1 MLYRLRGSLIHT
13 EPSFAVIECAGVG
26 YKCYTTMNTQRSLPA
41 IGKEAV
47 LYTHMNV
54 REDAVDLF
62 GFSSLAELNCFKLLT
77 SVSGVGPKVG
87 LAILSVLSPEQVA
100 VAVAAGDF
108 KTLTMAQGVGNKLAQ
123 RVILELKDK
132 LKALGGGEEVTAADR
147 IDRCF
152 KKIIPRTQQHY
163 CGHCFGNRIY
173 FSYCSPYLWRVIAG
187 GAVVQS
193 FNGVSRGHYAFVRLP
208 YLNLLL
214 HSCDQFFGYALR
226 TGRRDSR

>member
-132 LKALGGGEEVTAADR
+132 LKALGGGEEVTAAAGVV
-147 IDRCF
+147 
-152 KKIIPRTQQHY
+152 Y
-163 CGHCFGNRIY
+163 AAGNAADAM
-173 FSYCSPYLWRVIAG
+173 IALTVLG
-187 GAVVQS
+187 YTPSDVAPVVAKFDS
-193 FNGVSRGHYAFVRLP
+193 SLPVEELIRLT
-208 YLNLLL
+208 LK
-214 HSCDQFFGYALR
+214 AMA
-226 TGRRDSR
+226 GRM

>member
-100 VAVAAGDF
+100 VTVAAGDF

-132 LKALGGGEEVTAADR
+132 LKALGGGEEVTAAA
-147 IDRCF
+147 
-152 KKIIPRTQQHY
+152 
-163 CGHCFGNRIY
+163 GVVNAAGNAAEAMNALTVLGYTPSDVAPVVAKFDSSLPVEELIR
-173 FSYCSPYLWRVIAG
+173 LTLKAMAG
-187 GAVVQS
+187 
-193 FNGVSRGHYAFVRLP
+193 RM
-208 YLNLLL
+208 
-214 HSCDQFFGYALR
+214 
-226 TGRRDSR
+226 

>member
-26 YKCYTTMNTQRSLPA
+26 YKCYTTMNTQRSPPA

-132 LKALGGGEEVTAADR
+132 LKALGGGEEVTAAA
-147 IDRCF
+147 
-152 KKIIPRTQQHY
+152 
-163 CGHCFGNRIY
+163 GVVNAAGNAAEAMNALTVLGYTPSDVAPVVAKFDSSLPVEELIR
-173 FSYCSPYLWRVIAG
+173 LTLKAMAG
-187 GAVVQS
+187 
-193 FNGVSRGHYAFVRLP
+193 RM
-208 YLNLLL
+208 
-214 HSCDQFFGYALR
+214 
-226 TGRRDSR
+226 

>member
-1 MLYRLRGSLIHT
+1 
-13 EPSFAVIECAGVG
+13 
-26 YKCYTTMNTQRSLPA
+26 MNTQRSLPA

-132 LKALGGGEEVTAADR
+132 LKALGG
-147 IDRCF
+147 
-152 KKIIPRTQQHY
+152 
-163 CGHCFGNRIY
+163 
-173 FSYCSPYLWRVIAG
+173 
-187 GAVVQS
+187 
-193 FNGVSRGHYAFVRLP
+193 
-208 YLNLLL
+208 
-214 HSCDQFFGYALR
+214 
-226 TGRRDSR
+226 

>member
-1 MLYRLRGSLIHT
+1 MLFRLRGSLIHT

-132 LKALGGGEEVTAADR
+132 LKALGGGEEVTAAA
-147 IDRCF
+147 
-152 KKIIPRTQQHY
+152 
-163 CGHCFGNRIY
+163 GVVNAAGNAAEAMNALTVLGYTPSDVAPVVAKFDSSLPVEELIR
-173 FSYCSPYLWRVIAG
+173 LTLKAMAG
-187 GAVVQS
+187 
-193 FNGVSRGHYAFVRLP
+193 RM
-208 YLNLLL
+208 
-214 HSCDQFFGYALR
+214 
-226 TGRRDSR
+226 

>member
-132 LKALGGGEEVTAADR
+132 LKALGGGEEVTAAA
-147 IDRCF
+147 
-152 KKIIPRTQQHY
+152 
-163 CGHCFGNRIY
+163 GVGNA
-173 FSYCSPYLWRVIAG
+173 AG
-187 GAVVQS
+187 NAAAAMNALTVLGYTPSDVAPVVAKFDS
-193 FNGVSRGHYAFVRLP
+193 SLPVEELIRLT
-208 YLNLLL
+208 LK
-214 HSCDQFFGYALR
+214 AMA
-226 TGRRDSR
+226 GRM

>member
-13 EPSFAVIECAGVG
+13 EPSFAGIECAGVG

-132 LKALGGGEEVTAADR
+132 LKALGGGEEVTAAA
-147 IDRCF
+147 
-152 KKIIPRTQQHY
+152 
-163 CGHCFGNRIY
+163 GVVNAAGNAAEAMNALTVLGYTPSDVAPVVAKFDSSLPVEELIR
-173 FSYCSPYLWRVIAG
+173 LTLKAMAG
-187 GAVVQS
+187 
-193 FNGVSRGHYAFVRLP
+193 RM
-208 YLNLLL
+208 
-214 HSCDQFFGYALR
+214 
-226 TGRRDSR
+226 

>member
-13 EPSFAVIECAGVG
+13 EPSFAVVECAGVG

-132 LKALGGGEEVTAADR
+132 LKALGGGEEVTAAA
-147 IDRCF
+147 
-152 KKIIPRTQQHY
+152 
-163 CGHCFGNRIY
+163 GVVNAAGNAAEAMNALTVLGYTPSDVAPVVAKFDSSLPVEELIR
-173 FSYCSPYLWRVIAG
+173 LTLKAMAG
-187 GAVVQS
+187 
-193 FNGVSRGHYAFVRLP
+193 RM
-208 YLNLLL
+208 
-214 HSCDQFFGYALR
+214 
-226 TGRRDSR
+226 

>member
-1 MLYRLRGSLIHT
+1 MLYRLRGILIHT

-26 YKCYTTMNTQRSLPA
+26 YKCYTTVNTQRLLPT

-54 REDAVDLF
+54 REDAVELF
-62 GFSSLAELNCFKLLT
+62 GFSSLGELNCFKLLT

-100 VAVAAGDF
+100 VAIASGDF

-132 LKALGGGEEVTAADR
+132 LKALGGGEESAAAA
-147 IDRCF
+147 
-152 KKIIPRTQQHY
+152 
-163 CGHCFGNRIY
+163 GVASAAGNAAAAMNALTVLGYTPGDVAPVVAKFDSSLPVEELIR
-173 FSYCSPYLWRVIAG
+173 LTLKAMAG
-187 GAVVQS
+187 
-193 FNGVSRGHYAFVRLP
+193 RM
-208 YLNLLL
+208 
-214 HSCDQFFGYALR
+214 
-226 TGRRDSR
+226 

>member
-62 GFSSLAELNCFKLLT
+62 GFSCLAELNCFKLLT

-132 LKALGGGEEVTAADR
+132 LKALGGGEEVTAAA
-147 IDRCF
+147 
-152 KKIIPRTQQHY
+152 
-163 CGHCFGNRIY
+163 GVVNAAGNAAEAMNALTVLGYTPSDVAPVVAKFDSSLPVEELIR
-173 FSYCSPYLWRVIAG
+173 LTLKAMAG
-187 GAVVQS
+187 
-193 FNGVSRGHYAFVRLP
+193 RM
-208 YLNLLL
+208 
-214 HSCDQFFGYALR
+214 
-226 TGRRDSR
+226 

>member
-108 KTLTMAQGVGNKLAQ
+108 KNLNDGSG
-123 RVILELKDK
+123 
-132 LKALGGGEEVTAADR
+132 
-147 IDRCF
+147 
-152 KKIIPRTQQHY
+152 
-163 CGHCFGNRIY
+163 
-173 FSYCSPYLWRVIAG
+173 
-187 GAVVQS
+187 
-193 FNGVSRGHYAFVRLP
+193 SR
-208 YLNLLL
+208 
-214 HSCDQFFGYALR
+214 Q
-226 TGRRDSR
+226 

>member
-1 MLYRLRGSLIHT
+1 MLYRLRGSLIHI

-100 VAVAAGDF
+100 VAVEAGDF
-108 KTLTMAQGVGNKLAQ
+108 KTLTTAQGIGNKLAQ

-132 LKALGGGEEVTAADR
+132 LKALGGGEEVTAAA
-147 IDRCF
+147 
-152 KKIIPRTQQHY
+152 
-163 CGHCFGNRIY
+163 GVVNAAGNAAEAMNALTVLGYTPSDVAPVVAKFDSSLPVEELIR
-173 FSYCSPYLWRVIAG
+173 LTLKAMAG
-187 GAVVQS
+187 
-193 FNGVSRGHYAFVRLP
+193 RM
-208 YLNLLL
+208 
-214 HSCDQFFGYALR
+214 
-226 TGRRDSR
+226 

>member
-62 GFSSLAELNCFKLLT
+62 GFSCRAELNCFKLLT

-132 LKALGGGEEVTAADR
+132 LKALGGGEEVTAAA
-147 IDRCF
+147 
-152 KKIIPRTQQHY
+152 
-163 CGHCFGNRIY
+163 GVVNAAGNAAEAMNALTVLGYTPSDVAPVVAKFDSSLPVEELIR
-173 FSYCSPYLWRVIAG
+173 LTLKAMAG
-187 GAVVQS
+187 
-193 FNGVSRGHYAFVRLP
+193 RM
-208 YLNLLL
+208 
-214 HSCDQFFGYALR
+214 
-226 TGRRDSR
+226 

>member
-62 GFSSLAELNCFKLLT
+62 GFSSLAELNSFKLLT

-132 LKALGGGEEVTAADR
+132 LKALGGGEEVTAAA
-147 IDRCF
+147 
-152 KKIIPRTQQHY
+152 
-163 CGHCFGNRIY
+163 GVVNAAGNAAEAMNALTVLGYTPSDVAPVVAKFDSSLPVEELIR
-173 FSYCSPYLWRVIAG
+173 LTLKAMAG
-187 GAVVQS
+187 
-193 FNGVSRGHYAFVRLP
+193 RM
-208 YLNLLL
+208 
-214 HSCDQFFGYALR
+214 
-226 TGRRDSR
+226 

>member
-62 GFSSLAELNCFKLLT
+62 GFSSLAELNCFKLLM

-132 LKALGGGEEVTAADR
+132 LKALGGGEEVTAAA
-147 IDRCF
+147 
-152 KKIIPRTQQHY
+152 
-163 CGHCFGNRIY
+163 GVVNAAGNAAEAMNALTVLGYTPSDVAPVVAKFDSSLPVEELIR
-173 FSYCSPYLWRVIAG
+173 LTLKAMAG
-187 GAVVQS
+187 
-193 FNGVSRGHYAFVRLP
+193 RM
-208 YLNLLL
+208 
-214 HSCDQFFGYALR
+214 
-226 TGRRDSR
+226 

>member
-77 SVSGVGPKVG
+77 SVTGVGPKVG

-132 LKALGGGEEVTAADR
+132 LKALGGGEEVTAAA
-147 IDRCF
+147 
-152 KKIIPRTQQHY
+152 
-163 CGHCFGNRIY
+163 GVVNAAGNAAEAMNALTVLGYTPSDVAPVVAKFDSSLPVEELIR
-173 FSYCSPYLWRVIAG
+173 LTLKAMAG
-187 GAVVQS
+187 
-193 FNGVSRGHYAFVRLP
+193 RM
-208 YLNLLL
+208 
-214 HSCDQFFGYALR
+214 
-226 TGRRDSR
+226 

>member
-1 MLYRLRGSLIHT
+1 MLYRLRGNLIHT

-132 LKALGGGEEVTAADR
+132 LKALGGGEEVTAAA
-147 IDRCF
+147 
-152 KKIIPRTQQHY
+152 
-163 CGHCFGNRIY
+163 GVVNAAGNAAEAMNALTVLGYTPSDVAPVVAKFDSSLPVGELIR
-173 FSYCSPYLWRVIAG
+173 LTLKAMAG
-187 GAVVQS
+187 
-193 FNGVSRGHYAFVRLP
+193 RM
-208 YLNLLL
+208 
-214 HSCDQFFGYALR
+214 
-226 TGRRDSR
+226 

>member
-108 KTLTMAQGVGNKLAQ
+108 KTLTMAHGVGNKLAQ

-132 LKALGGGEEVTAADR
+132 LKALGGGEEVTAAA
-147 IDRCF
+147 
-152 KKIIPRTQQHY
+152 
-163 CGHCFGNRIY
+163 GVVNAAGNAAEAMNALTVLGYTPSDVAPVVAKFDSSLPVEELIR
-173 FSYCSPYLWRVIAG
+173 LTLKAMAG
-187 GAVVQS
+187 
-193 FNGVSRGHYAFVRLP
+193 RM
-208 YLNLLL
+208 
-214 HSCDQFFGYALR
+214 
-226 TGRRDSR
+226 

>member
-132 LKALGGGEEVTAADR
+132 LKALGGGEEVTAAA
-147 IDRCF
+147 
-152 KKIIPRTQQHY
+152 
-163 CGHCFGNRIY
+163 GVVNAAGNAAEAMNALTVLGYTPSDVAPVVAKFDSSLPLEELIR
-173 FSYCSPYLWRVIAG
+173 LTLKAMAG
-187 GAVVQS
+187 
-193 FNGVSRGHYAFVRLP
+193 RM
-208 YLNLLL
+208 
-214 HSCDQFFGYALR
+214 
-226 TGRRDSR
+226 

>member
-1 MLYRLRGSLIHT
+1 MGARD
-13 EPSFAVIECAGVG
+13 F
-26 YKCYTTMNTQRSLPA
+26 QRA
-41 IGKEAV
+41 FV
-47 LYTHMNV
+47 HQ

-132 LKALGGGEEVTAADR
+132 LKALGGGEEVTAAA
-147 IDRCF
+147 
-152 KKIIPRTQQHY
+152 
-163 CGHCFGNRIY
+163 GVVNAAGNAAEAMNALTVLGYTPSDVAPVVAKFDSSLPVEELIR
-173 FSYCSPYLWRVIAG
+173 LTLKAMAG
-187 GAVVQS
+187 
-193 FNGVSRGHYAFVRLP
+193 RM
-208 YLNLLL
+208 
-214 HSCDQFFGYALR
+214 
-226 TGRRDSR
+226 

>member
-54 REDAVDLF
+54 REDAVDLV

-132 LKALGGGEEVTAADR
+132 LKALGGGEEVTAAA
-147 IDRCF
+147 
-152 KKIIPRTQQHY
+152 
-163 CGHCFGNRIY
+163 GVVNAAGNAAEAMNALTVLGYTPSDVAPVVAKFDSSLPVEELIR
-173 FSYCSPYLWRVIAG
+173 LTLKAMAG
-187 GAVVQS
+187 
-193 FNGVSRGHYAFVRLP
+193 RM
-208 YLNLLL
+208 
-214 HSCDQFFGYALR
+214 
-226 TGRRDSR
+226 

>member
-13 EPSFAVIECAGVG
+13 EPSFAVIECAGIG

-132 LKALGGGEEVTAADR
+132 LKALGGGEEVTAAA
-147 IDRCF
+147 
-152 KKIIPRTQQHY
+152 
-163 CGHCFGNRIY
+163 GVVNAAGNAAEAMNALTVLGYTPSDVAPVVAKFDSSLPVEELIR
-173 FSYCSPYLWRVIAG
+173 LTLKAMAG
-187 GAVVQS
+187 
-193 FNGVSRGHYAFVRLP
+193 RM
-208 YLNLLL
+208 
-214 HSCDQFFGYALR
+214 
-226 TGRRDSR
+226 

>member
-26 YKCYTTMNTQRSLPA
+26 YKCYTTMNTQHSLPA

-132 LKALGGGEEVTAADR
+132 LKALGGGEEVTAAA
-147 IDRCF
+147 
-152 KKIIPRTQQHY
+152 
-163 CGHCFGNRIY
+163 GVVNAAGNAAEAMNALTVLGYTPSDVAPVVAKFDSSLPVEELIR
-173 FSYCSPYLWRVIAG
+173 LTLKAMAG
-187 GAVVQS
+187 
-193 FNGVSRGHYAFVRLP
+193 RM
-208 YLNLLL
+208 
-214 HSCDQFFGYALR
+214 
-226 TGRRDSR
+226 